1 MRKLLIV
8 PAVLVLVTAA
18 SAESRFFLA
27 GGASYLRPADE
38 NYRAIYGN
46 QVIYPEISGAIRL
59 VAGLCVT
66 GSFGTFTK
74 TGTTPELGFEAK
86 AKQSYFSAGL
96 AYLVRASRILCFE
109 AGGGVAGLSYRED
122 ALGAWIRGRQRGFKA
137 EGAILIIPEDERVFF
152 GVRFGYVSARIA
164 DLSSELTGPQP
175 IRLGGVRVVVCVGIQ
190 LFGDE

>member
-1 MRKLLIV
+1 MRKLMIV
-8 PAVLVLVTAA
+8 PALLMLAAAA

-27 GGASYLRPADE
+27 GGASYLRPDDE

-46 QVIYPEISGAIRL
+46 QAIYPEISGAIRL
-59 VAGLCVT
+59 VGGLCVT

-74 TGTTPELGFEAK
+74 TGTTELGFQAK

-96 AYLVRASRILCFE
+96 AYLIRASRVLCFE
-109 AGGGVAGLSYRED
+109 LGGGVAGLSFRED
-122 ALGAWIRGRQRGFKA
+122 ALGAYVLGRRRGFKA

-152 GVRFGYVSARIA
+152 GVRLGYLSARVA
-164 DLSSELTGPQP
+164 DLSSEITGPQP
-175 IRLGGVRVVVCVGIQ
+175 IRLGGARIAVCVGIQ